1 MSMTLTPS
9 LDAVESYETIQ
20 VDRIGGSLGAVISG
34 VDPRDGLTDQQFA
47 EIHEALL
54 RHEVILFRNV
64 PMSAEDQLELASLW
78 GQPSIYPLQAVM
90 GVTEPGT
97 SVIRDDAESLP
108 TTDNWHTD
116 VTWIEVPPK
125 IALLQSVV
133 APPYGGDTMWCSITS
148 AYDAL
153 SEPMRAMIDGL
164 ELHHSNYPQFCTSMA
179 EKSGSWELVAPLRE
193 AYPGVNHPLVR
204 THPET
209 GRRALYVATNFHQY
223 VVGLTENESTA
234 LLDFLVRHI
243 NQPRFHCRWSWT
255 EGDLAIWDERSTNH
269 RGVSD
274 HYPQVREIRR
284 CTVDGDRPYFDP
296 SVPYQPKAA
305 MMPTVAYQSQ

>member
-9 LDAVESYETIQ
+9 LDAEESYETIQ
-20 VDRIGGSLGAVISG
+20 VSRIGGSLGAVISG
-34 VDPRDGLTDQQFA
+34 VDPRDDLTDQQFA
-47 EIHEALL
+47 EVHEALL
-54 RHEVILFRNV
+54 RHEVIFFRNV
-64 PMSAEDQLELASLW
+64 PMGAEAQLELASRW
-78 GQPSIYPLQAVM
+78 GQPSIFPLQAVM
-90 GVTEPGT
+90 GATEPST
-97 SVIRDDAESLP
+97 SIIRDDAESLP

-133 APPYGGDTMWCSITS
+133 APSYGGDTMWCSITS

-153 SEPMRAMIDGL
+153 SAPMRAMIDGL
-164 ELHHSNYPQFCTSMA
+164 EVHHSNYPQFCTSMA
-179 EKSGSWELVAPLRE
+179 EKSGSWDLVAPLRE

-209 GRRALYVATNFHQY
+209 GRRALYLATNFQQY
-223 VVGLTENESTA
+223 VVGLTESESTA

-243 NQPRFHCRWSWT
+243 EQPRFHCRWSWT

-269 RGVSD
+269 RGISD
-274 HYPQVREIRR
+274 HYPQVREVRR
-284 CTVDGDRPYFDP
+284 CTVDGDRPFFDS

-305 MMPTVAYQSQ
+305 YQPQ